1 MVSALRQTGEI
12 LLPSP
17 STHSTMSEG
26 RFVCILFSILICRDG
41 FVLIVFLSQNET
53 LTVPN

>member
-1 MVSALRQTGEI
+1 MLWNRGSCSL
-12 LLPSP
+12 LLP
-17 STHSTMSEG
+17 HSTMSEG
-26 RFVCILFSILICRDG
+26 RFVCIWFSVLICRDG